1 MLRVVFPN
9 APQSAL
15 LVDAPVHD
23 HHAAPLAAEKQENY
37 MADLQQTWSDSY
49 ASFGDV
55 GEWIETDPGREP
67 DTIDGSS
74 DEETLEVYAMP
85 DAFAQG
91 LHDASEHGH

>member
-1 MLRVVFPN
+1 
-9 APQSAL
+9 
-15 LVDAPVHD
+15 
-23 HHAAPLAAEKQENY
+23 

-67 DTIDGSS
+67 DTIEGAS
-74 DEETLEVYAMP
+74 DEETLELTAMP

-91 LHDASEHGH
+91 LHDAAEFGSH